1 MLHRNRQTR
10 GALLACLALLAGSFR
25 PVAVEGRCSQRQDE
39 RVCHYVVSDHT
50 DLVLRQVYIL
60 MDEGDFTEPRL
71 RSLMDQFREKYEEPN
86 IFVFLYSK
94 LDQLYD
100 FSGNEPVGSSHAFI
114 GKQPQ
119 PWNKN
124 AKGVLIY
131 RGVDRVIRYNTAGSE
146 LHTVVVQGTDPFR

>member
-1 MLHRNRQTR
+1 MKS
-10 GALLACLALLAGSFR
+10 GLLACLTLLVGSFR
-25 PVAVEGRCSQRQDE
+25 PVAVEGRCAQRQQDE
-39 RVCHYVVSDHT
+39 RVCYYVISDHS
-50 DLVLRQVYIL
+50 DSVLRQVYIL
-60 MDEGDFTEPRL
+60 MDEADFTEPGL
-71 RSLMDQFREKYEEPN
+71 RSLLDQFREKYVEPN

-100 FSGNEPVGSSHAFI
+100 FSGNEPVGSSHALI
-114 GKQPQ
+114 GKAPQ

-146 LHTVVVQGTDPFR
+146 RHTVVVQGTDPFQ